1 VRITGSDDVRDAKL
15 DLEPAIYVPV
25 TQTPDGMNARNNRVL
40 PITWVVRTA
49 GVLPL
54 GPAAIQRELHQV
66 SAELPLERIRT
77 MHEVVAALAL
87 SRVTVSV
94 IFGIKTWDPA
104 VLVIV
109 AFLLGSVALFAA
121 YIPSL
126 RATRVNPADALRR

>member
-15 DLEPAIYVPV
+15 DLEPAMYVPV

-66 SAELPLERIRT
+66 SAGLPLERIRT
-77 MHEVVAALAL
+77 MHEVVAASFARTEVYMTLLMAFDGTRWCWPRLAC
-87 SRVTVSV
+87 T
-94 IFGIKTWDPA
+94 G
-104 VLVIV
+104 
-109 AFLLGSVALFAA
+109 
-121 YIPSL
+121 
-126 RATRVNPADALRR
+126 